1 MSFISAY
8 VDCYKK
14 NRFRAVNMVLFIARS
29 LYLHFRPFLF
39 GQSCKSLSVLLVFS
53 RSQFFTLL
61 ILSTASLFLMYYLK
75 IFNSL
80 IQLPDI
86 LWIFSSPFCNY
97 HGGLRSLK
105 REWIGANLLM
115 LFSVLLGF
123 REGHREGLC
132 AHFCSCVLCC

>member
-1 MSFISAY
+1 MSIVIRRTGLGLLIWFFSLLEVFIYTS
-8 VDCYKK
+8 
-14 NRFRAVNMVLFIARS
+14 VLFCLAS
-29 LYLHFRPFLF
+29 LAEVLP
-39 GQSCKSLSVLLVFS
+39 VLLVFS

-123 REGHREGLC
+123 REGHREGLR
-132 AHFCSCVLCC
+132 AHFCSCVLCCWG